1 MHMETIFPSPT
12 EENLEQHPLGKSIV
26 LHLLPG
32 LLLVLFYALTAPIAL
47 RLGLPAFF
55 ALMVGTGV
63 ILIPFELGF
72 LLFQAKKRN
81 RTLTLRGIVLY
92 REPMPAWQYVVLG
105 FLVFAWL
112 LLIFRM
118 LAQPVDK
125 FFIDHFFTWVPD
137 WFFFSGPTSQLN
149 QYPHSALLVTAI
161 LGLLFDG
168 IAGPVV
174 EELYFRG
181 HLLPRLSRLKGWA
194 PLWNILLFSLYHF
207 FTPWQNVVRILAI
220 TPMIYTVWWK
230 KNIYIGMIVH
240 CAADLIGSI
249 VTLAMVL
256 GRA

>member
-1 MHMETIFPSPT
+1 MNTEAIAPSPT
-12 EENLEQHPLGKSIV
+12 GGDLEQHSLGKSIV

-32 LLLVLFYALTAPIAL
+32 LLLVLFYALTAPLAL
-47 RLGLPAFF
+47 KLGLPAFF

-72 LLFQAKKRN
+72 LLLQAKKRN
-81 RTLTLRGIVLY
+81 GTLSLRGIVVY
-92 REPMPAWQYVVLG
+92 REHMPVWQYVVLG

-118 LAQPVDK
+118 LGQPVDK

-137 WFFFSGPTSQLN
+137 WFFFSGPASQLH
-149 QYPHSALLVTAI
+149 QYSHSALLMTAI
-161 LGLLFDG
+161 VGLVFDG
-168 IAGPVV
+168 IVGPVV

-240 CAADLIGSI
+240 CGANLIGSI
-249 VTLAMVL
+249 TTLAMVL
-256 GRA
+256 GHA